1 MAVGCFMKSLWRR
14 QAPGELCPGDSSY
27 SEASFGQ
34 EVGTP
39 VYPLPLGTEE
49 ESPSGDHLLHP
60 ETS

>member
-1 MAVGCFMKSLWRR
+1 MKSLCRR

-49 ESPSGDHLLHP
+49 GSPSGDHPLHP